1 MDLLNLELDKLK
13 PYVIDAYTHVYGSE
27 YHDIIEHKINNAL
40 YLTYIDIRGLE
51 EYINNLLAY
60 KKYKL
65 AIYFLE
71 QIGYD
76 VSKYKNLNL
85 DELSSDINLNEILK
99 KYFGFIDSIFDEEK
113 YSKCSYPVRLFNF
126 TDTNNDWK
134 NHSIFKSKI
143 SFINFLRVGCEEIN
157 ENNYFDFINTK
168 EYSNLLD
175 KIKEYTDIYDKLKQ
189 EFIQYKSSFSKYE
202 EYIKND
208 ENRKDI
214 ILMDGMDYTYN
225 ELLSVIPLEL
235 KERLEKLSKEEV
247 YKMFFDI
254 SWNSK
259 LNYDSLVQ
267 SFDKE
272 YMEELFSSENSLF
285 KKAVLASDQI
295 EYLQIFNIEPPVFD
309 IGKDNLSCFHT
320 EQDVFNYL
328 NFLKSDEIRNLI
340 PQQDLI
346 DSIKRMCDENYENYE
361 KKYYTT
367 RIDFINMIVKCNSN
381 HDLDNFLIDKI
392 KNKRVCISLGGANS
406 SNGYHSLM
414 FYTIRV
420 FDYGFLDR
428 TFLHE
433 NGHIVDDNPNG
444 SGFEF
449 LCDANN
455 SCEHNKY
462 DKSYRKY
469 ERFNENINDMFTI
482 EAKEYLRKKEIYL
495 IEEKKYVN
503 NEWNNRNTG
512 LVTKNI
518 LRPLLERYRSVVI
531 DAKING
537 DRNILSSYI
546 GDYNFEELIDIVNKV
561 DYLWKRGLDY
571 KLNNDKDNEDV
582 IEYYKQLERV
592 KEIYKNIDAFVAA
605 NNEIKSVK
613 K

>member
-1 MDLLNLELDKLK
+1 MDLLNLNLDKLK
-13 PYVIDAYTHVYGSE
+13 SYVIDAYTHVYGSE

-40 YLTYIDIRGLE
+40 YLTYIEIRGLE

-65 AIYFLE
+65 SISFLE

-76 VSKYKNLNL
+76 VSKYKSLNL
-85 DELSSDINLNEILK
+85 KELSRENNLNEILK
-99 KYFGFIDSIFDEEK
+99 ANFGRFEIIFEKDENIII
-113 YSKCSYPVRLFNF
+113 L
-126 TDTNNDWK
+126 
-134 NHSIFKSKI
+134 
-143 SFINFLRVGCEEIN
+143 LEIKG
-157 ENNYFDFINTK
+157 YK
-168 EYSNLLD
+168 
-175 KIKEYTDIYDKLKQ
+175 DIYDKLKS
-189 EFIQYKSSFSKYE
+189 EFILYKESFFRYYKFIE
-202 EYIKND
+202 EDN
-208 ENRKDI
+208 NRKDI
-214 ILMDGMDYTYN
+214 IFKEGMDYTYN

-247 YKMFFDI
+247 YKIFFDI

-320 EQDVFNYL
+320 EQDVSNYL
-328 NFLKSDEIRNLI
+328 NFLKSAEVRNLI
-340 PQQDLI
+340 PKQDLI
-346 DSIKRMCDENYENYE
+346 DRIKKMCKENYSECE
-361 KKYYTT
+361 KKYYTK
-367 RIDFINMIVKCNSN
+367 RLDFLNIINKIYSN
-381 HDLDNFLIDKI
+381 QDLDNYLIDKI

-428 TFLHE
+428 SFLHE

-449 LCDANN
+449 LCDAND

-462 DKSYRKY
+462 D
-469 ERFNENINDMFTI
+469 NDF
-482 EAKEYLRKKEIYL
+482 R
-495 IEEKKYVN
+495 
-503 NEWNNRNTG
+503 
-512 LVTKNI
+512 
-518 LRPLLERYRSVVI
+518 
-531 DAKING
+531 
-537 DRNILSSYI
+537 LS
-546 GDYNFEELIDIVNKV
+546 DT
-561 DYLWKRGLDY
+561 
-571 KLNNDKDNEDV
+571 
-582 IEYYKQLERV
+582 
-592 KEIYKNIDAFVAA
+592 
-605 NNEIKSVK
+605 
-613 K
+613 

>member
-1 MDLLNLELDKLK
+1 MDLLNLNLDKLK

-65 AIYFLE
+65 SISFLE

-76 VSKYKNLNL
+76 VSKYKSLNL
-85 DELSSDINLNEILK
+85 KELSRENNLNEILK
-99 KYFGFIDSIFDEEK
+99 ANFGRFEIIFEKDENIII
-113 YSKCSYPVRLFNF
+113 L
-126 TDTNNDWK
+126 
-134 NHSIFKSKI
+134 
-143 SFINFLRVGCEEIN
+143 LEIKG
-157 ENNYFDFINTK
+157 YK
-168 EYSNLLD
+168 
-175 KIKEYTDIYDKLKQ
+175 DIYDKLKS
-189 EFIQYKSSFSKYE
+189 EFILYKESFFRYYKFIE
-202 EYIKND
+202 EDN
-208 ENRKDI
+208 NRKDI
-214 ILMDGMDYTYN
+214 IFKEGMDYTYN

-247 YKMFFDI
+247 YKIFFDI

-259 LNYDSLVQ
+259 LNYNSLVQ

-272 YMEELFSSENSLF
+272 YMEELSSSENSLF
-285 KKAVLASDQI
+285 MKAVLASDQI

-320 EQDVFNYL
+320 EQDVSNYL
-328 NFLKSDEIRNLI
+328 NFLKSAEVRNLI
-340 PQQDLI
+340 PKQDLI
-346 DSIKRMCDENYENYE
+346 DRIKKMCKENYSECE
-361 KKYYTT
+361 KKYYTK
-367 RIDFINMIVKCNSN
+367 RLDFLNIINKIDSN
-381 HDLDNFLIDKI
+381 QDLDNFLIDKI

-428 TFLHE
+428 SFLHE

-449 LCDANN
+449 LCDAND

-503 NEWNNRNTG
+503 NEWNNLNTG

-592 KEIYKNIDAFVAA
+592 KEIYINIDAFVA
-605 NNEIKSVK
+605 NNYEVMSVK

>member
-1 MDLLNLELDKLK
+1 MDLLNLDLDKLK

-65 AIYFLE
+65 SISFLE

-76 VSKYKNLNL
+76 VSKYKSLNL
-85 DELSSDINLNEILK
+85 KELSRENNLNEILK
-99 KYFGFIDSIFDEEK
+99 ANFGRFEIIFEKDENIII
-113 YSKCSYPVRLFNF
+113 L
-126 TDTNNDWK
+126 
-134 NHSIFKSKI
+134 
-143 SFINFLRVGCEEIN
+143 LEIKG
-157 ENNYFDFINTK
+157 YK
-168 EYSNLLD
+168 
-175 KIKEYTDIYDKLKQ
+175 DIYDKLKS
-189 EFIQYKSSFSKYE
+189 EFILYKESFFRYYKFIE
-202 EYIKND
+202 EDN
-208 ENRKDI
+208 NRKDI
-214 ILMDGMDYTYN
+214 IFKEGMDYTYN

-320 EQDVFNYL
+320 EQDVSNYL
-328 NFLKSDEIRNLI
+328 NFLKSAEVRNLI
-340 PQQDLI
+340 PKQDLI
-346 DSIKRMCDENYENYE
+346 DRIKKMCKENYSECE
-361 KKYYTT
+361 KKYYTK
-367 RIDFINMIVKCNSN
+367 RLDFLNIINKIDSN
-381 HDLDNFLIDKI
+381 QDLDNFLIDKI

-428 TFLHE
+428 SFLHE

-469 ERFNENINDMFTI
+469 ERFNENVNDMFTI

-546 GDYNFEELIDIVNKV
+546 GEDNFEELVDVINKV
-561 DYLWKRGLDY
+561 DYLWNRGLDY
-571 KLNNDKDNEDV
+571 KLKNDKDNADV
-582 IEYYKQLERV
+582 IEYYRELERA
-592 KEIYKNIDAFVAA
+592 KEIYINIDAFVA
-605 NNEIKSVK
+605 NNYEVMSVK

>member
-1 MDLLNLELDKLK
+1 MDLLNLNLDKLK

-65 AIYFLE
+65 SISFLE

-76 VSKYKNLNL
+76 VSKYKSLNL
-85 DELSSDINLNEILK
+85 KELSRENNLNEILK
-99 KYFGFIDSIFDEEK
+99 ANFGRFEIIFEKDENIII
-113 YSKCSYPVRLFNF
+113 L
-126 TDTNNDWK
+126 
-134 NHSIFKSKI
+134 
-143 SFINFLRVGCEEIN
+143 LEIKG
-157 ENNYFDFINTK
+157 YK
-168 EYSNLLD
+168 
-175 KIKEYTDIYDKLKQ
+175 DIYDKLKS
-189 EFIQYKSSFSKYE
+189 EFILYKESFFRYYKFIE
-202 EYIKND
+202 EDN
-208 ENRKDI
+208 NRKDI
-214 ILMDGMDYTYN
+214 IFKEGMDYTYN

-247 YKMFFDI
+247 YKIFFDI

-259 LNYDSLVQ
+259 LNYNSLVQ

-272 YMEELFSSENSLF
+272 YMEELSSSENSLF
-285 KKAVLASDQI
+285 MKAVLASDQI

-320 EQDVFNYL
+320 EQDVSNYL
-328 NFLKSDEIRNLI
+328 NFLKSAEVRNLI
-340 PQQDLI
+340 PKQDLI
-346 DSIKRMCDENYENYE
+346 DRIKKMCKENYSECE
-361 KKYYTT
+361 KKYYTK
-367 RIDFINMIVKCNSN
+367 RLDFLNIINKIDSN
-381 HDLDNFLIDKI
+381 QDLDNFLIDKI

-428 TFLHE
+428 SFLHE

-449 LCDANN
+449 LCDAND

-518 LRPLLERYRSVVI
+518 LRPLLDKYRSIVI

-582 IEYYKQLERV
+582 IEYYKQLERA
-592 KEIYKNIDAFVAA
+592 KEIYINIDAFVA
-605 NNEIKSVK
+605 NNYEVMSVK

>member
-1 MDLLNLELDKLK
+1 MDLLNLNLDKLK
-13 PYVIDAYTHVYGSE
+13 SYVIDAYTHVYGSE

-40 YLTYIDIRGLE
+40 YLTYIEIRGLE

-65 AIYFLE
+65 SISFLE

-76 VSKYKNLNL
+76 VSKYKSLNL
-85 DELSSDINLNEILK
+85 KELSRENNLNEILK
-99 KYFGFIDSIFDEEK
+99 ANFGRFEIIFEKDENIII
-113 YSKCSYPVRLFNF
+113 L
-126 TDTNNDWK
+126 
-134 NHSIFKSKI
+134 
-143 SFINFLRVGCEEIN
+143 LEIKG
-157 ENNYFDFINTK
+157 YK
-168 EYSNLLD
+168 
-175 KIKEYTDIYDKLKQ
+175 DIYDKLKS
-189 EFIQYKSSFSKYE
+189 EFILYKESFFRYYKFIE
-202 EYIKND
+202 EDN
-208 ENRKDI
+208 NRKDI
-214 ILMDGMDYTYN
+214 IFKEGMDYTYN

-247 YKMFFDI
+247 YKIFFDI

-259 LNYDSLVQ
+259 LNYNSLVQ

-272 YMEELFSSENSLF
+272 YMEELSSSENSLF
-285 KKAVLASDQI
+285 MKAVLASDQI

-320 EQDVFNYL
+320 EQDVSNYL
-328 NFLKSDEIRNLI
+328 NFLKSAEVRNLI
-340 PQQDLI
+340 PKQDLI
-346 DSIKRMCDENYENYE
+346 DRIKKMCKENYSECE
-361 KKYYTT
+361 KKYYTK
-367 RIDFINMIVKCNSN
+367 RLDFLNIINKIDSN
-381 HDLDNFLIDKI
+381 QDLDNFLIDKI

-428 TFLHE
+428 SFLHE

-449 LCDANN
+449 LCDAND

-518 LRPLLERYRSVVI
+518 LRPLLDKYRSIVI

-592 KEIYKNIDAFVAA
+592 KEIYINIDAFVA
-605 NNEIKSVK
+605 NNYEVMSVK

>member
-1 MDLLNLELDKLK
+1 MDLLNLNLDKLK
-13 PYVIDAYTHVYGSE
+13 SYVIDAYTHVYGSE

-40 YLTYIDIRGLE
+40 YLTYIEIRGLE

-65 AIYFLE
+65 SISFLE

-76 VSKYKNLNL
+76 VSKYKSLNL
-85 DELSSDINLNEILK
+85 KELSRENNLNEILK
-99 KYFGFIDSIFDEEK
+99 ANFGRFEIIFEKDENIII
-113 YSKCSYPVRLFNF
+113 L
-126 TDTNNDWK
+126 
-134 NHSIFKSKI
+134 
-143 SFINFLRVGCEEIN
+143 LEIKG
-157 ENNYFDFINTK
+157 YK
-168 EYSNLLD
+168 
-175 KIKEYTDIYDKLKQ
+175 DIYDKLKS
-189 EFIQYKSSFSKYE
+189 EFILYKESFFRYYKFIE
-202 EYIKND
+202 EDN
-208 ENRKDI
+208 NRKDI
-214 ILMDGMDYTYN
+214 IFKEGMDYTYN

-247 YKMFFDI
+247 YKIFFDI

-272 YMEELFSSENSLF
+272 YMEELSSSENSLF
-285 KKAVLASDQI
+285 MKAVLASDQI

-320 EQDVFNYL
+320 EQDVSNYL
-328 NFLKSDEIRNLI
+328 NFLKSAEVRNLI
-340 PQQDLI
+340 PKQDLI
-346 DSIKRMCDENYENYE
+346 DRIKKMCKENYSECE
-361 KKYYTT
+361 KKYYTK
-367 RIDFINMIVKCNSN
+367 RLDFLNIINKIDSN
-381 HDLDNFLIDKI
+381 QDLDNFLIDKI

-428 TFLHE
+428 SFLHE

-449 LCDANN
+449 LCDAND

-518 LRPLLERYRSVVI
+518 LRPLLDKYRSIVI

-592 KEIYKNIDAFVAA
+592 KEIYINIDAFVA
-605 NNEIKSVK
+605 NNYEVMSVK

>member
-1 MDLLNLELDKLK
+1 MDLLNLNLDKLK

-65 AIYFLE
+65 SISFLE

-76 VSKYKNLNL
+76 VSKYKSLNL
-85 DELSSDINLNEILK
+85 KELSRENNLNEILK
-99 KYFGFIDSIFDEEK
+99 ANFGRFEIIFEKDENIII
-113 YSKCSYPVRLFNF
+113 L
-126 TDTNNDWK
+126 
-134 NHSIFKSKI
+134 
-143 SFINFLRVGCEEIN
+143 LEIKG
-157 ENNYFDFINTK
+157 YK
-168 EYSNLLD
+168 
-175 KIKEYTDIYDKLKQ
+175 DIYDKLKS
-189 EFIQYKSSFSKYE
+189 EFILYKESFFRYYKFIE
-202 EYIKND
+202 EDN
-208 ENRKDI
+208 NRKDI
-214 ILMDGMDYTYN
+214 IFKEGMDYTYN

-320 EQDVFNYL
+320 EQDVSNYL
-328 NFLKSDEIRNLI
+328 NFLKSAEVRNLI
-340 PQQDLI
+340 PKQDLI
-346 DSIKRMCDENYENYE
+346 DRIKKMCKENYSECE
-361 KKYYTT
+361 KKYYTK
-367 RIDFINMIVKCNSN
+367 RLDFLNIINKIDSN
-381 HDLDNFLIDKI
+381 QDLDNFLIDKI

-428 TFLHE
+428 SFLHE

-546 GDYNFEELIDIVNKV
+546 GEDNFEELVDVINKV
-561 DYLWKRGLDY
+561 DYLWNRGLDY
-571 KLNNDKDNEDV
+571 KLKNDKDNADV
-582 IEYYKQLERV
+582 IEYYRELERA
-592 KEIYKNIDAFVAA
+592 KEIYINIDAFVA
-605 NNEIKSVK
+605 NNYEVMSVK